1 MYESCDVSRST
12 TADSDVSLPN
22 PRSQRRLPDR
32 RVSARR
38 SAGTALSGRDASPD
52 VQQADAPPPPL
63 TAGDGRP
70 VAVVHLAAELAPF
83 ARTGGLGEAVASIA
97 RFQAASGVP
106 TSVIMPLYSVIRER
120 GVRIRPVGDA
130 FDVTVGT
137 RRSKARLFQHAPEA
151 AAAPGDGGVR
161 VYFVESEAYFD
172 RPGMY
177 GEGGADY
184 PDNATRYAF
193 FCLAALT
200 ALPRVCA
207 TPVILHA
214 HDWQAALAP
223 IYLRTRHSRDAFY
236 QQVSTVL
243 TVHNAGYQGQFAPA
257 TLGQLGLPPELF
269 NWRQLE
275 WYGRLNLLKG
285 GLVFAD
291 MVTTVSPTHAYELR
305 TPAGGFGLD
314 GVFVALRDRFVGI
327 TNGIDQ
333 AVWNPATD
341 PEIPS
346 RYSIEDLA
354 GKRRCRAALQRAF
367 GLRKRARTPIFAMTA
382 RLVAQKGLDLIL
394 GDPGYFALDA
404 QFIFLG
410 AGEPRYEQ
418 ALKEIAARAP
428 SRIAVELNFTEPL
441 EHLLLAGADMCL
453 MPSQYEPCG
462 LTQMRAQR
470 YGTIPIARRVGGLA
484 DTIEDGATGFLFDD
498 YSPADF
504 MRAAMRAIDQYNEQ
518 PGWRA
523 MMREAMGCDFGW
535 ERSAA
540 RYHQVYRRVLAYTAA
555 R

>member
-1 MYESCDVSRST
+1 MHPTV
-12 TADSDVSLPN
+12 
-22 PRSQRRLPDR
+22 
-32 RVSARR
+32 
-38 SAGTALSGRDASPD
+38 AGDTP
-52 VQQADAPPPPL
+52 QPPL
-63 TAGDGRP
+63 ASADGRP

-106 TSVIMPLYSVIRER
+106 TAVVMPLYAAVRER
-120 GVRIRPVGDA
+120 GTRMEAVGDP
-130 FDVTVGT
+130 FEISVGPW
-137 RRSKARLFQHAPEA
+137 RSRGRLYRYVEEA
-151 AAAPGDGGVR
+151 DSAGPR
-161 VYFVESEAYFD
+161 PRIYFVESEAYFD
-172 RPGMY
+172 RPGIY
-177 GEGGADY
+177 GEGGSDYADN
-184 PDNATRYAF
+184 PRRYAF
-193 FCLAALT
+193 FCLAALA
-200 ALPRVCA
+200 ALPRIA
-207 TPVILHA
+207 PTPVILHS

-223 IYLRTRHSRDAFY
+223 IYLRTRHSRDPYY
-236 QQVSTVL
+236 QQVSSVL
-243 TVHNAGYQGQFAPA
+243 TVHNAGYQGQFSPA
-257 TLGQLGLPPELF
+257 TMAELGLAAELF

-275 WYGRLNLLKG
+275 WYGRMNVLKG

-333 AVWNPATD
+333 RVWDPATD
-341 PEIPS
+341 TEIPS
-346 RYSIEDLA
+346 TYGVDDLA

-367 GLRKRARTPIFAMTA
+367 GLRARARTPIFAMTA
-382 RLVAQKGLDLIL
+382 RLVSQKGLDLIL

-418 ALKEIAARAP
+418 ALRAIAQRAP

-470 YGTIPIARRVGGLA
+470 YGTIPVARRVGGLA
-484 DTIEDGATGFLFDD
+484 DTIEDGVTGFLFDD
-498 YSPADF
+498 YTPGDF
-504 MRAAMRAIDQYNEQ
+504 MRAAMRAIGQYNE
-518 PGWRA
+518 PAGWRT
-523 MMREAMGCDFGW
+523 MMREAMTCDFGW
-535 ERSAA
+535 ERSAT